1 MPEIR
6 YRDRRAVAIENSHL
20 RLTVLLEGGHIAE
33 ILDKKSGVNPLWSPP
48 WPSIEPSTYDPKK
61 HTGYGGDAESK
72 LLAGIMGHNLCV
84 DIFGGPSAEEAA
96 AGLTVHGEASVAR
109 YDITAG
115 ADELLQRASL
125 PQAQLNVERRIKLRS
140 ASPVVE
146 ISESVENLT
155 ATDRPIA
162 WTEHVTLGPPFL
174 EKGATQFRASATR
187 SKVFEGDFG
196 ADGHMKAGA
205 EFDWP
210 HVPLAKGGHEDL
222 RVFTNRPASTGFST
236 HLMDPHR
243 DTAYFL
249 AFSPASRVVFGYVW
263 KRADFPWLGI
273 WEENFSRETGP
284 WNRKSLTRGM
294 EFGASPIPETRKE
307 MITRGSL
314 FGVPAFRW
322 IPAKTKVETRYRV
335 AFAPATEVPDALV
348 WSAADEVG
356 FAG

>member
-48 WPSIEPSTYDPKK
+48 WPSIEPSTYDRKK
-61 HTGYGGDAESK
+61 HPGYGDDSESK

-84 DIFGGPSAEEAA
+84 DIFGAPSPEEAA
-96 AGLTVHGEASVAR
+96 AGLTVHGEASVAL

-115 ADELLQRASL
+115 AGELVQRATL
-125 PQAQLNVERRIKLRS
+125 PQAQLHVERRIRLRS
-140 ASPVVE
+140 AAPVAE
-146 ISESVENLT
+146 ITETVENLT
-155 ATDRPIA
+155 ATDRPTA
-162 WTEHVTLGPPFL
+162 WTQHVTLGPPFL

-196 ADGHMKAGA
+196 ADGHMRPSA

-210 HVPLAKGGHEDL
+210 NVPLGKGGHEDL
-222 RVFTNRPASTGFST
+222 RVFSNRPASTGFTT
-236 HLMDPHR
+236 HLMDPHQE
-243 DTAYFL
+243 TAYFL
-249 AFSPASRVVFGYVW
+249 AFSPSAKVAFGYVW

-273 WEENFSRETGP
+273 WEENLSRESAP
-284 WNRKSLTRGM
+284 WNRKTLTRGM
-294 EFGASPIPETRKE
+294 EFGVSPIPETRRE
-307 MITRGSL
+307 MIQRGSL
-314 FGVPAFRW
+314 FGVPAFGW
-322 IPAKTKVETRYRV
+322 IPAKSKVTTSYRV
-335 AFAPATEVPDALV
+335 AFSPASSVPESLV
-348 WSAADEVG
+348 WTAADEVR